1 VGEIVVEMPGNW
13 HRVFD
18 HRRAQRP
25 AILRH
30 PGDNPLH
37 RIAAVVASVGE
48 AADALA
54 DYARRQEWP
63 SWVAELADILAGAAG
78 DVANWLLILAG
89 KLDENLGP
97 AWAEHMGLPLW
108 HL

>member
-1 VGEIVVEMPGNW
+1 MPGNW

-25 AILRH
+25 EILRH
-30 PGDNPLH
+30 PGGNPLH
-37 RIAAVVASVGE
+37 QIAAVVAAVGE

-63 SWVAELADILAGAAG
+63 NWVAELADILAGAAG
-78 DVANWLLILAG
+78 DVVTWLLILAD
-89 KLDENLGP
+89 KLDNNLGP
-97 AWAEHMGLPLW
+97 AWAEHMGLPPW